1 MVLAFAGDSTMTRRF
16 GMAEHLS
23 AGIRCRNHAILL
35 RVARPHRPSWFYLL
49 VGALSWPVLRALFRY
64 RTTGVTNVPRDGGF
78 VIAANR
84 WSNFDPWP
92 LALAFFPR
100 RFFRFMA
107 KAELFWFPLSAVIK
121 AGGGFKVR
129 RGERDDE
136 AMSTA
141 TALARDGHVVVMF
154 PEGTRRRKGLRK
166 KYEARWHTGAARIA
180 LEAGV
185 PLVPAGIAGTNRL
198 ARLGPLRVAYGRP
211 IEVGDLAGLPA
222 AEAAQV
228 ASDRLQEAITELE
241 RSLS

>member
-1 MVLAFAGDSTMTRRF
+1 V
-16 GMAEHLS
+16 
-23 AGIRCRNHAILL
+23 
-35 RVARPHRPSWFYLL
+35 
-49 VGALSWPVLRALFRY
+49 FRY
-64 RTTGVTNVPRDGGF
+64 RASGVVNVPRAGGF
-78 VIAANR
+78 VIAANH

-92 LALAFFPR
+92 LALAFFPQ

-129 RGERDDE
+129 RGERDEE
-136 AMSTA
+136 AMNTA
-141 TALARDGHVVVMF
+141 MALARDGHVVVMF

-180 LEAGV
+180 FEADV

-211 IEVGDLAGLPA
+211 IELGDLRSLPA
-222 AEAAQV
+222 AEAVQA
-228 ASDRLQEAITELE
+228 ATDRLQAAITELE